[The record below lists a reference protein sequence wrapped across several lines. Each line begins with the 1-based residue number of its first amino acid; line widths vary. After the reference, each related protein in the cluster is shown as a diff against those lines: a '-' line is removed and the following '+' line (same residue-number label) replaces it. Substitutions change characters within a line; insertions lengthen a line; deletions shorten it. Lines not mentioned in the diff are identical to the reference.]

1 MVIIP
6 YMEQVGYVIWSKHG
20 LFDGHESIKR
30 DSNIT
35 SGRNPYKQMDLL
47 STYPIKSCRL
57 YAGTNTGFLL
67 GEFWVRCMPLA
78 CPDGSPCLR
87 RYVQAGSFSHR
98 LTGRSMW
105 RPLGCCCFRWWRT
118 PCSLYPVRLF
128 TPAKSA
134 GYNKTW

>member
-78 CPDGSPCLR
+78 CPYQILPDLSAMDVLSPAG
-87 RYVQAGSFSHR
+87 VQFH
-98 LTGRSMW
+98 
-105 RPLGCCCFRWWRT
+105 
-118 PCSLYPVRLF
+118 
-128 TPAKSA
+128 
-134 GYNKTW
+134 TWHTCWQQL